1 MDSRVLFTCVG
12 STDPVRSLR
21 DGAMLHIIRHY
32 RPEKVYIV
40 LSKEMK
46 QLNEKDHRF
55 DIALDK
61 FSKDYNHPLE
71 KIYIDTDIEDVSD
84 FDAFGELFDLHM
96 KRIRED
102 NPDAEILIN
111 LSSGTP
117 QMKVSMCL
125 LAQEPKFGRVRAV
138 QVKTP
143 EESSNKSLANT
154 HKTYSAYEE
163 IELNEDNEDG
173 APNRCTEPQLMQ
185 VRKALILKQ
194 IAALIN
200 SYHYEQERL
209 LITDYYGMDSDSKIL
224 KIIDHLIARQKL
236 KKDRGI
242 SKLAID
248 FNFYPVEEEPFCGL
262 IDYYMLLNNL
272 KKIGRLSEFMLR
284 LNPYIIRLQ
293 QEFLARKFGFDLTRI
308 TYTRAND
315 EDKLSKEKLN
325 ATNPELLEF
334 LDQYY
339 RGGLKDNT
347 NISMNLLN
355 GMLKFFD
362 NLNGQ
367 KYKKYIDFFNSCEE
381 ANKNLR
387 NKVAHT
393 LSEISEAEIRQY
405 AKMSSDR
412 ILKEIQKSISF
423 IYKGTLPPN
432 AFTIYDDLNRI
443 IIDSI

>member
-1 MDSRVLFTCVG
+1 MNSRVLFTCVG

-46 QLNEKDHRF
+46 QLNEVDHRF

-61 FSKDYNHPLE
+61 FSKDFNLRLE
-71 KIYIDTDIEDVSD
+71 KEYIDSDIEDVSD
-84 FDAFGELFDLHM
+84 FDAFGGLFNDQM
-96 KRIRED
+96 KSIRDE
-102 NPDAEILIN
+102 NPNAEILLN

-200 SYHYEQERL
+200 SYHYEQARL
-209 LITDYYGMDSDSKIL
+209 LITDYYGMDADNKVL
-224 KIIDHLIARQKL
+224 KIIDHLISRQKL

-242 SKLAID
+242 GKLGID

-262 IDYYMLLNNL
+262 IDYYMMLNNL
-272 KKIGRLSEFMLR
+272 RKIGRMSEFMLR

-293 QEFLARKFGFDLTRI
+293 EEFLARIFGFDLTRI
-308 TYTRAND
+308 TYTRASD
-315 EDKLSKEKLN
+315 EDKLSREKLEAAN
-325 ATNPELLEF
+325 HELLDY
-334 LDQYY
+334 LDRFY

-355 GMLKFFD
+355 GMLKYFD
-362 NLNGQ
+362 NQNGQ
-367 KYKKYIDFFNSCEE
+367 KYRKYIDFFELCEG
-381 ANKNLR
+381 ANKYLR

-393 LSEISEAEIRQY
+393 LSEISEAEINQY